1 MKVLSFKI
9 GDKSKIVNK
18 QYDNYIEDDFDDF
31 YIKLNNPKEAF
42 KIEMYI
48 NDTLFKS
55 FEIELFKNKFILFDS
70 GFNVKS
76 LNNTKEIDVPKSD
89 EGKKYYIITEDIL
102 ELKEVMNKNL
112 DSLFLYEVLL
122 DGEISS
128 ININNIEPLA
138 NSTIIN

>member
-1 MKVLSFKI
+1 
-9 GDKSKIVNK
+9 
-18 QYDNYIEDDFDDF
+18 
-31 YIKLNNPKEAF
+31 
-42 KIEMYI
+42 MYI

>member
-1 MKVLSFKI
+1 MTFAIVKVFPEPVTPI
-9 GDKSKIVNK
+9 IPRVFPAGTV
-18 QYDNYIEDDFDDF
+18 
-31 YIKLNNPKEAF
+31 
-42 KIEMYI
+42 

-102 ELKEVMNKNL
+102 ELKEVMNKNRKKEL
-112 DSLFLYEVLL
+112 DLYKLYANEDEFKV
-122 DGEISS
+122 GISNS
-128 ININNIEPLA
+128 IERILSYGI
-138 NSTIIN
+138 SI